1 MDSPAGKSRL
11 LSRYTV
17 LYSIN
22 EYKGLLPQK
31 DCTKAKVVKKDRI
44 MRQCTKL
51 IFLELKQENVMISL
65 LFISF
70 DGGLKIIKTIVI
82 VSSKKSPNTPE

>member
-1 MDSPAGKSRL
+1 
-11 LSRYTV
+11 
-17 LYSIN
+17 
-22 EYKGLLPQK
+22 
-31 DCTKAKVVKKDRI
+31 

-70 DGGLKIIKTIVI
+70 DGGLKIVKKIVI
-82 VSSKKSPNTPE
+82 VSSKNIVQYPRVKN